1 MRTAIWAESLKLRR
15 SRILWISIVASVF
28 MPLMLGLVQAGII
41 GTPTSE
47 GSGSE
52 WQQYLTMLGSLISI
66 GGLIGFGFAFSW
78 LFGREYS
85 DRTVKDLL
93 ALPMSR
99 SKIVLAKLFIT
110 AVWCLGL
117 ALLAFGFA
125 CLFGGLLRF
134 DGMTGHSVAVGFV
147 RYIATACMVIAL
159 SIPVSWSASAGRGYL
174 SSLGFVVLTMIAA
187 QFSGA
192 IGIADYFPWAIPSL
206 FSGAAG
212 EESMDLRALSLAIP
226 FTIGILGAAGT
237 LGWWRY
243 ADQK

>member
-41 GTPTSE
+41 GTPTFE
-47 GSGSE
+47 GNGSE

-99 SKIVLAKLFIT
+99 SKIVLAKLLIT

-125 CLFGGLLRF
+125 CLFGGWLRF
-134 DGMTGHSVAVGFV
+134 DGMTGHSVAIGFA

-159 SIPVSWSASAGRGYL
+159 SIPVAWSASAGRGYL

-192 IGIADYFPWAIPSL
+192 LGIADYFPWAIPSL

-212 EESMDLRALSLAIP
+212 EESMDLRAVSLAIP
-226 FTIGILGAAGT
+226 FAIGILGAAGT